1 MGRVDKGSALPRR
14 GRGGRMTVKR
24 KREAVIR
31 LLRGEDL
38 ETVSRDL
45 GVTAATLTN
54 WREAFMTGGGTALKA
69 RPGDERDE
77 RIKRLE
83 AALGRM
89 AMERELLDEKIRRLE
104 GGQPLGRRRP
114 RR

>member
-45 GVTAATLTN
+45 GGTAATLN
-54 WREAFMTGGGTALKA
+54 NRGEGVMTRGGKAL
-69 RPGDERDE
+69 
-77 RIKRLE
+77 
-83 AALGRM
+83 
-89 AMERELLDEKIRRLE
+89 
-104 GGQPLGRRRP
+104 
-114 RR
+114 